1 MQRSYAYWHAKR
13 PPSIS
18 LRPTPGA
25 IGTEM
30 NFKHSTR
37 TVRTAI
43 YARHSS
49 DKQNP
54 LSSADQAQACEAL
67 VARLGGTVVGTYA
80 DPEVSGYRR
89 DRPGLMALLADVR
102 AGKVDMVV
110 CEALDRI
117 ARDGEDINWLG
128 KKLRFDHVRLVTSME
143 GEIDEI
149 KLAVAGL
156 LGSMFLSNLRHKTFR
171 GMQAAVL
178 AGRLAGGRAYGY
190 RKAEGQDGAPGM
202 IEIDPEQAQTVR
214 WIMEQFAAGRSSVSL
229 ATELNQRRV
238 PGPRG
243 GYWNASTIRGDP
255 KKQVGIL
262 NNPLYRGKLVWG
274 RREWRKDPDS
284 DRRERRYRLRDRS
297 EWIEVAV
304 PDLAIIEPDLAAAVD
319 RELTERSTPATR
331 KRGNGKRAQHLLS
344 GLIKCGVCGSNFTI
358 SGKDYYRCAGAKE
371 RGTCSNRSAVR
382 VTPLE
387 NAVLATLQKQLLTA
401 EMAEMFVTEF
411 RRELAK
417 LAKDTDDVE
426 REAQR
431 RLRTIEAELAT
442 LSENLLAGVVG
453 PTIMEMISKREAERV
468 TLISRLVARASPM
481 KADILPHPV
490 LLRRFEEK
498 VARLREALNDDA
510 VRAEAAKT
518 IRSLIESVTIHPGLP
533 DGTVDAEVSAV
544 TGLLLTY
551 AQDAK
556 NPCGTSGRGRSVEVV
571 AGTGFEPVTFRL

>member
-1 MQRSYAYWHAKR
+1 M
-13 PPSIS
+13 
-18 LRPTPGA
+18 
-25 IGTEM
+25 
-30 NFKHSTR
+30 
-37 TVRTAI
+37 AI

-54 LSSADQAQACEAL
+54 LSSADQAHACEAL
-67 VARLGGTVVGTYA
+67 VIRLGGTMVGTYV

-89 DRPGLMALLADVR
+89 DQPGLMDLLADVR
-102 AGKVDMVV
+102 AGKIDMVV

-128 KKLRFDHVRLVTSME
+128 KKLRFDHVRLFTSME

-190 RKAEGQDGAPGM
+190 RKAKGLDGAPGIM
-202 IEIDPEQAQTVR
+202 EILPEEAATVR

-229 ATELNQRRV
+229 ATELNQRGV

-243 GYWNASTIRGDP
+243 GQWNASTIRGDP

-262 NNPLYRGKLVWG
+262 NNPLYRGRLVWG

-304 PDLAIIEPDLAAAVD
+304 PDLAIVKPELAAAVD
-319 RELTERSTPATR
+319 RELSARSTPALT
-331 KRGNGKRAQHLLS
+331 KRGNGKRARHLLS
-344 GLIKCGVCGSNFTI
+344 GLIKCGICGSNFTI

-371 RGTCSNRSAVR
+371 RGTCNSRSTVR
-382 VTPLE
+382 VAPLE
-387 NAVLATLQKQLLTA
+387 EAVLSALQKQLLTA
-401 EMAEMFVTEF
+401 EMAELFVAEF
-411 RRELAK
+411 RRELGR
-417 LAKDTDDVE
+417 LSRETDDID
-426 REAQR
+426 REAKC
-431 RLRTIEAELAT
+431 RLRKIDAELAT
-442 LSENLLAGVVG
+442 LSDNLLAGVVG
-453 PTIMEMISKREAERV
+453 PTIMTMIASREAERV
-468 TLISRLVARASPM
+468 ALASRLAVRANPV
-481 KADILPHPV
+481 KKDILAHPV

-498 VARLREALNDDA
+498 IAGLREALNDGS
-510 VRAEAAKT
+510 VRAEAVTT
-518 IRSLIESVTIHPGLP
+518 IRSLIECVTIHPVLA
-533 DGTVDAEVSAV
+533 DGSVEAEVSALV
-544 TGLLLTY
+544 GRLVGY
-551 AQDAK
+551 AQDEK
-556 NPCGTSGRGRSVEVV
+556 NPRRDSDGGCSVAVV